1 MLGVA
6 SCRLQLIFTFKMS
19 ANKSRINRTC
29 FGVLVCHDDKKFGG
43 IIGMGKR
50 YIDVFGNK
58 SNPEQEE
65 WLIFST
71 VYGELPSEKDLD
83 TFTGFFI
90 SGSPLLP
97 NEDLKWKFFFKWIN
111 DLKTFIRRA
120 FQHPAKPRIV
130 GVCFGHQVI
139 ASALGGKVTSSPSK
153 KFVLQSEK
161 IKSKEH
167 FRFQGHKAFRE
178 LFESHDSL
186 RLLESHRD
194 FVEILPAKAVSLA
207 SSTTCE
213 HEMVQF
219 TENIFEIQAHPEFN
233 VQDYKEVIIPG
244 MLARGKIDQKGQRF
258 CEETLNLPLDSVKV
272 LAALKKFASKEDT

>member
-1 MLGVA
+1 MFGVA
-6 SCRLQLIFTFKMS
+6 LFRLKLICTFKMS

-97 NEDLKWKFFFKWIN
+97 NEDLKWIN

-139 ASALGGKVTSSPSK
+139 ASALGGKVTSSPPK

-161 IKSKEH
+161 IKAKEH

-194 FVEILPAKAVSLA
+194 FVEILPAKALSLA
-207 SSTTCE
+207 SSATCE

-219 TENIFEIQAHPEFN
+219 TENMFGIQAHPEFN
-233 VQDYKEVIIPG
+233 VQDYKELIIPG
-244 MLARGKIDQKGQRF
+244 MLARGEIGQKGQRF
-258 CEETLNLPLDSVKV
+258 CEETLNLPLDSAKV
-272 LAALKKFASKEDT
+272 VAALKKFASKEDT

>member
-1 MLGVA
+1 
-6 SCRLQLIFTFKMS
+6 MS
-19 ANKSRINRTC
+19 ANKSRLNRTC
-29 FGVLVCHDDKKFGG
+29 FAVLVCHDDKKFGG

-50 YIDVFGNK
+50 YIDVFENK

-97 NEDLKWKFFFKWIN
+97 NEDLKWIN

-153 KFVLQSEK
+153 KFVLQIEK
-161 IKSKEH
+161 IKAKEH

-194 FVEILPAKAVSLA
+194 FVEILPAKALSLA
-207 SSTTCE
+207 SSATCE

-219 TENIFEIQAHPEFN
+219 TENIFGIQAHPEFN

-244 MLARGKIDQKGQRF
+244 MLARGKIDQKGQRL
-258 CEETLNLPLDSVKV
+258 CEETLNLPLDSAKV
-272 LAALKKFASKEDT
+272 VAALKKFASKEDT